1 MVTSL
6 AHSARKAARRA
17 HRSDAADWGARAGL
31 VARGLLW
38 LLVGLLAGNVA
49 LGGRDQADK
58 NGALETLK
66 DQPFGTLL
74 LVVVALAFAAHA
86 GFRLLN
92 GAVGRDQW
100 WRQLWQYCTSAVY
113 LFLAGSTVKLLV
125 SGSGKENAAKPTA
138 TVMSWPG
145 GRWLVGAVGIGIVAA
160 GLVMAARGIRQDFTE
175 SLDLPT
181 GRMRGVV
188 EKVGLAGLAG
198 RGLVYALIGSFLI
211 EAAASFDPQQAK
223 GLDASLKTLARQ
235 PYGSVML
242 WLAVAALLAFAAWS
256 FVEARYREF

>member
-1 MVTSL
+1 VTSL

-17 HRSDAADWGARAGL
+17 HRSEAADWGARAGL

-38 LLVGLLAGNVA
+38 LVVGLLAGNVA

-58 NGALETLK
+58 DGALETLK
-66 DQPFGTLL
+66 GQPFGTVL

-86 GFRLLN
+86 VFRVLN
-92 GAVGRDQW
+92 GAVGRDKW
-100 WRQLWQYCTSAVY
+100 WQRLWQYGRSAVY

-160 GLVMAARGIRQDFTE
+160 GLVMAVRGIRQDFTE
-175 SLDLPT
+175 NLDVPT

-188 EKVGLAGLAG
+188 EKVGLAGLTG
-198 RGLVYALIGSFLI
+198 RGLVYALIGGFLI
-211 EAAASFDPQQAK
+211 DAAAIFDPHEAK
-223 GLDASLKTLARQ
+223 GLDASLKTLARE
-235 PYGSVML
+235 PYGSLLL
-242 WLAVAALLAFAAWS
+242 WLAVAALLAFAVWS
-256 FVEARYREF
+256 LFEARYREF